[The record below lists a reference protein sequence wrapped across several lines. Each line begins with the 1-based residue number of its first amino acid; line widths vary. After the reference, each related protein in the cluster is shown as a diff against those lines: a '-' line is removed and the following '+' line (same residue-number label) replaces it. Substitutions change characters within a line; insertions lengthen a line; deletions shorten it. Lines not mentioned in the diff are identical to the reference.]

1 MQGAF
6 GQKIYIFPM
15 QNAIANAKANTP
27 LVIGSWTREQF
38 PIFHNSS
45 SLDQKKNNSSSNLKL
60 LKLENHSFTISLLN
74 QFIVVSTYKNRSLY
88 KEWLLNIKKKTF
100 LQQTK

>member
-6 GQKIYIFPM
+6 GEKIYIFPM

-27 LVIGSWTREQF
+27 LVIGSWTREQS
-38 PIFHNSS
+38 PIFH
-45 SLDQKKNNSSSNLKL
+45 NSSSNLKL